1 MLTYLASPCTSAK
14 FERNSFATAVNK
26 KKENNKSFENWG
38 KPENDGIGEKKKNLF
53 LPLSESKSRSFMVGR
68 TSQRDIS
75 VSRKKKVLE

>member
-38 KPENDGIGEKKKNLF
+38 KPENDGIGEKKILF

-68 TSQRDIS
+68 TSQRDNS
-75 VSRKKKVLE
+75 VSRKNKVLE